1 MQRRYSRLPFRV
13 PYVPTPEHVVRRML
27 EIAGAGPGDIVFD
40 LGCGDGRILIIAA
53 KEFGVKKAIGIE
65 IRPDLVEKAK
75 KRIIE
80 EGLVNRIEIYEGD
93 FMDFDISE
101 ATIVTLYLLT
111 SANMV
116 LKPKL
121 ETELRPGARVVSH
134 EFEIPGWKPRSIAI
148 VDDGYIRH
156 RIYLYIK

>member
-1 MQRRYSRLPFRV
+1 MQRRYARLPFRV

-27 EIAGAGPGDIVFD
+27 ELANVGPDDVVFD

-65 IRPDLVEKAK
+65 IRPDLVEKAR
-75 KRIIE
+75 KRVAE
-80 EGLVNRIEIYEGD
+80 EGLEGRVKIYEGD

-101 ATIVTLYLLT
+101 ATVVTLYLLT

-116 LKPKL
+116 LRPKL
-121 ETELRPGARVVSH
+121 EAELRPGARIVSH
-134 EFEIPGWKPRSIAI
+134 EFEIPGWRPKSVAI

-156 RIYLYIK
+156 RIYLYIR

>member
-27 EIAGAGPGDIVFD
+27 ELADAGPDDIVFD

-80 EGLVNRIEIYEGD
+80 EGLENRIEIYEGD
-93 FMDFDISE
+93 FMDFDISK

-121 ETELRPGARVVSH
+121 ENELRPGARVVSH
-134 EFEIPGWKPRSIAI
+134 EFEIPGWKPKSITI